1 MITSHNIGHYYLIF
15 SRTNI
20 IFLIPT
26 LVYQKATTFGLW
38 VNANNDTGSVLK
50 ILLLNATEFVSFF
63 NWDSPHAGLNN
74 HCKAW
79 SYKKK
84 KHKKL
89 KHKGNLFRKNLQLIG
104 VC

>member
-63 NWDSPHAGLNN
+63 KKTPCWAEQPLQGMELQEKEAQKI
-74 HCKAW
+74 KA
-79 SYKKK
+79 
-84 KHKKL
+84 
-89 KHKGNLFRKNLQLIG
+89 
-104 VC
+104 